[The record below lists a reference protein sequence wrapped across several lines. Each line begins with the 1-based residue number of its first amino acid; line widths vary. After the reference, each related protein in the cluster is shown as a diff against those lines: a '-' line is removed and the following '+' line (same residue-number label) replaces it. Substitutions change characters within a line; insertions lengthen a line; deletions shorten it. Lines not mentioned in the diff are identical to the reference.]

1 MDVHFSILYKFTE
14 ELVELVEICNMECQK
29 FIIIAANKAIYDDL
43 ISSIKDELDNVI
55 FSYVSSPT
63 ELGSIKNLMNIRF
76 GLHDDYFY
84 YDLEKI
90 NDGYNKVKQ
99 FDVNFLEKLYVLDDK
114 RIDLFLND
122 LDPSISF
129 FVKRL
134 RNETNNFDAD
144 VGRLLIGESFLS
156 DSNIITKINCS
167 DFDAIRLSELSEFLK
182 YLKVNKNNYKIL
194 QCKIDDAINIIQ
206 NYIVCTPQ
214 NSSQF
219 TSHASNNFIQ
229 DSFPC
234 VYKINAAINYLAY
247 EFSAKKK
254 LYNKAFMH
262 LFRTY
267 EYYSSGA
274 LFSTGEA
281 SFGNAKRKGVIQ
293 QDCFLINNKPCSGFY
308 PVYKGLLSPL
318 PNLSSSADYI
328 KMDDYISMRNRFHY
342 THGDL
347 KISEKIVNDF
357 SVVVLNQILF
367 LEGELN
373 QRRML
378 FNDIFVTIKDAL
390 ILTRIEKMTS
400 IMKGH
405 FWSGVEIP

>member
-1 MDVHFSILYKFTE
+1 MDVHFSILYKYTE
-14 ELVELVEICNMECQK
+14 ELAELVEICNMECQK

-43 ISSIKDELDNVI
+43 NSSIKDELKNVI

-63 ELGSIKNLMNIRF
+63 QLGSIKNLMNIMF
-76 GLHDDYFY
+76 GLYDDYFY

-90 NDGYNKVKQ
+90 NDGYSKVKQ
-99 FDVNFLEKLYVLDDK
+99 FDFDVLDKLYVLDDK
-114 RIDLFLND
+114 RIDLILND

-144 VGRLLIGESFLS
+144 VGRFLIGESFLS
-156 DSNIITKINCS
+156 DSNVIARINCS
-167 DFDAIRLSELSEFLK
+167 DFDAIRLSELSEFLN
-182 YLKVNKNNYKIL
+182 YLKVNKKNYNIL
-194 QCKIDDAINIIQ
+194 QCNIDDAINVIQ
-206 NYIVCTPQ
+206 NYIVCSPQ
-214 NSSQF
+214 NASQF

-234 VYKINAAINYLAY
+234 VYKINAVINYLAY
-247 EFSAKKK
+247 EFSVNKK

-274 LFSTGEA
+274 LFSKGEA

-293 QDCFLINNKPCSGFY
+293 QDCFLINNKSCSGFY
-308 PVYKGLLSPL
+308 PIYKGLLSPL
-318 PNLSSSADYI
+318 PNLSSNADYI
-328 KMDDYISMRNRFHY
+328 KIDDYISMRNRFHY

-347 KISEKIVNDF
+347 KIREKIVKDF
-357 SVVVLNQILF
+357 SVTVLNQILF
-367 LEGELN
+367 LEVALN

-378 FNDIFVTIKDAL
+378 FNDIFVTIKNSL

-400 IMKGH
+400 IMKNY
-405 FWSGVEIP
+405 FWSGVKIP